1 MRQRKRS
8 QNGSILIVAL
18 VAVAIFTS
26 LSVTNIRSILQHRQR
41 VKSERDLI
49 QAQLMCDAGC
59 DRASTKFA
67 ADPSYPGE
75 VWIDSQDPATGV
87 TMKVTVE
94 VLLKQN
100 QKIANVQA
108 SIEGRSHQP
117 AKIQRSRLIALDDTP

>member
-1 MRQRKRS
+1 MRSRKRS
-8 QNGSILIVAL
+8 RNGAILIVAL

-26 LSVTNIRSILQHRQR
+26 LSVTNIRSILQHRQT

-59 DRASTKFA
+59 DRAATRFA
-67 ADPSYPGE
+67 ADRNYQGE

-100 QKIANVQA
+100 RKIANVQA
-108 SIEGRSHQP
+108 SIEGRSNLP
-117 AKIQRSRLIALDDTP
+117 AKIQRSRLIALDESP